1 VLKQPSENPEVEQYA
16 PVLES
21 VDGQK
26 ISSSRAASLL
36 YDRSK
41 GKPNDD
47 YPKLDQFMAEQRKHQ
62 SPDLK
67 AFEDAF
73 NMLDTNEEKEKLIA
87 ELVSVIKD
95 KDPASYSSQIEQNF
109 ELGELLSANL
119 EALKLQENSRAIQG
133 MKKILNAA
141 GIHSVNDLGKID
153 NRKNAAASIT
163 LLQKDIINQNFLGV
177 GNNIFT
183 NSYDQTGLLDD
194 HIPSQQRSDFYRPL
208 LQESYKKTASD
219 AIQLKKVELDNG
231 DLQQDDFD
239 EFVSRQNQNL
249 DMMLRDNLQFDL
261 DNLNDPDKRALL
273 RNYINTAKS
282 NNLTATEAMQVLRGL
297 PAYHKADGD
306 QVKNQLR
313 EVLNNQIIP
322 ERQLDN
328 LKSLFPPMS
337 S

>member
-1 VLKQPSENPEVEQYA
+1 MIKPGGDAYKPLQRYKDH
-16 PVLES
+16 L
-21 VDGQK
+21 
-26 ISSSRAASLL
+26 AA
-36 YDRSK
+36 
-41 GKPNDD
+41 
-47 YPKLDQFMAEQRKHQ
+47 QE
-62 SPDLK
+62 SPDLT
-67 AFEDAF
+67 AFNDAF
-73 NMLDTNEEKEKLIA
+73 SQLDDLDHKQSLIR
-87 ELVSVIKD
+87 ELVSVIKH
-95 KDPASYSSQIEQNF
+95 KEPASYSSQIEQGS
-109 ELGELLSANL
+109 ELGQLLSANL
-119 EALKLQENSRAIQG
+119 EALKSQENLRAIQG
-133 MKKILNAA
+133 MTNILNAA